1 MPICQEGLHERQAE
15 AATSA
20 TYQNAVLVIHLET
33 LVRHTKSVLRHRA
46 VPGLFRPHR
55 RQRSVVYNLK
65 PDRDLVFLQTASA
78 VIANSLNCLAR
89 TFRSL
94 KCNARNDCIAEQSVR
109 HSMNGYL
116 YNVVQLEDHILDF
129 EWEDLL
135 PTNIDN
141 FGFAPDKA
149 HQSAVVFLDKIASAH
164 PAIGVHRTRRV
175 QVPEHG

>member
-1 MPICQEGLHERQAE
+1 
-15 AATSA
+15 
-20 TYQNAVLVIHLET
+20 
-33 LVRHTKSVLRHRA
+33 
-46 VPGLFRPHR
+46 
-55 RQRSVVYNLK
+55 
-65 PDRDLVFLQTASA
+65 
-78 VIANSLNCLAR
+78 
-89 TFRSL
+89 
-94 KCNARNDCIAEQSVR
+94 
-109 HSMNGYL
+109 MNGYL